1 MEYEYIKHIE
11 GITMKRFSRKLLC
24 LFSIFMILLLS
35 SSMTFGETV
44 NASGQAI
51 ILNGNTV
58 KAKAQAIQLAQ
69 RAAVER
75 GVGTLIDSQTRVEN
89 FTLLSDRIYSRA
101 SGYVTKYEVI
111 SEEVSHDG
119 SIYNVEIRAD
129 VQTTSIENDLRAIG
143 ILMEQVGNPRFMVI
157 YLPETGCSAY
167 RNSRV
172 VSAAEHAINGV
183 FARKGFIVLDRM
195 FIDNFYNQIE
205 QGGLIDVG
213 TSDLSH
219 LARMYQADLLLLYN
233 VHAAERAGGESRYF
247 GGVLVELSLRAVAS
261 ATADLIAQKSGDI
274 YVKTIKNAGQYYN
287 DMQASNAA
295 DKLGKAVAEAL
306 IEDTLAYFERS
317 VHAGT
322 RFDLHFRNFS
332 GNEVYAIVDVIE
344 DLPGYK
350 NKQVRN
356 QSTGYLQLEVN
367 YQGKKFDFQDD
378 LLGELTR
385 KEIHYTLHQVTGNR
399 FLFFKDGTINP
410 Y

>member
-1 MEYEYIKHIE
+1 M
-11 GITMKRFSRKLLC
+11 S
-24 LFSIFMILLLS
+24 
-35 SSMTFGETV
+35 FGETV
-44 NASGQAI
+44 TASGQAI
-51 ILNGNTV
+51 ILDGNTV

-89 FTLLSDRIYSRA
+89 FTVLSDKIYSRA
-101 SGYVTKYEVI
+101 SGYVTRYEII
-111 SEEVSHDG
+111 SEGASPDG

-129 VQTTSIENDLRAIG
+129 VQTSSIENDLRAIG
-143 ILMEQVGNPRFMVI
+143 ILMEQVGNPRFMAVYI
-157 YLPETGCSAY
+157 PETGSSAY

-172 VSAAEHAINGV
+172 VSAAEHAITGV
-183 FARKGFIVLDRM
+183 FARKGFVVLDRM
-195 FIDNFYNQIE
+195 FTDNVYNQIE
-205 QGGLIDVG
+205 RGGRIDVG
-213 TSDLSH
+213 MRDLSG
-219 LARMYQADLLLLYN
+219 LVRKYQADLLLVYD
-233 VHAAERAGGESRYF
+233 VHAAKRVGGGSRYF

-261 ATADLIAQKSGDI
+261 ATSDLIAQKSGDI
-274 YVKTIKNAGQYYN
+274 YVKTIKDAGQYYD

-295 DKLGKAVAEAL
+295 DKLGKAVADAL

-332 GNEVYAIVDVIE
+332 ENEVYAIVDVIE

-356 QSTGYLQLEVN
+356 QTSEYFQMDVN
-367 YQGKKFDFQDD
+367 YQGKKLDFQDE
-378 LLGELTR
+378 LLRAMTR
-385 KEIHYTLHQVTGNR
+385 KGVRYKLHNVMGNR
-399 FLFFKDGTINP
+399 FLFLKDGTLNP

>member
-1 MEYEYIKHIE
+1 
-11 GITMKRFSRKLLC
+11 MKRRDGKLFC
-24 LFSIFMILLLS
+24 LFFLFTILLLS
-35 SSMTFGETV
+35 PSMSFGETV
-44 NASGQAI
+44 TASGQAI
-51 ILNGNTV
+51 ILDGNTV

-89 FTLLSDRIYSRA
+89 FTVLSDKIYSRA
-101 SGYVTKYEVI
+101 SGYVTRYEII
-111 SEEVSHDG
+111 SEGASPDG

-129 VQTTSIENDLRAIG
+129 VQTSSIENDLRAIG
-143 ILMEQVGNPRFMVI
+143 ILMEQVGNPRFMAVYI
-157 YLPETGCSAY
+157 PETGSSAY

-172 VSAAEHAINGV
+172 VSAAEHAITGV
-183 FARKGFIVLDRM
+183 FARKGFVVLDRM
-195 FIDNFYNQIE
+195 FTDNVYNQIE
-205 QGGLIDVG
+205 RGGRIDVG
-213 TSDLSH
+213 MRDLSG
-219 LARMYQADLLLLYN
+219 LVRKYQADLLLVYD
-233 VHAAERAGGESRYF
+233 VHAAKRVGGGSRYF

-261 ATADLIAQKSGDI
+261 ATSDLIAQKSGDI
-274 YVKTIKNAGQYYN
+274 YVKTIKDAGQYYD

-295 DKLGKAVAEAL
+295 DKLGKAVADAL

-332 GNEVYAIVDVIE
+332 ENEVYAIVDVIE

-356 QSTGYLQLEVN
+356 QTSEYFQMDVN
-367 YQGKKFDFQDD
+367 YQGKKLDFQDE
-378 LLGELTR
+378 LLRAMTR
-385 KEIHYTLHQVTGNR
+385 KGVRYKLHNVMGNR
-399 FLFFKDGTINP
+399 FLFLKDGTLNP